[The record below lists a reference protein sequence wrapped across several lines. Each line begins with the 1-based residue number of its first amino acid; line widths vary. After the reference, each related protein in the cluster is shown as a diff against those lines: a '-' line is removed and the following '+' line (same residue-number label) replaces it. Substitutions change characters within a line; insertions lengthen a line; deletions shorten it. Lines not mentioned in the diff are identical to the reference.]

1 MVIRTGG
8 QEGKG
13 SKRWSINVYTYQE
26 FTTMES
32 RIKTKIPSDKKGD
45 VNETRLR
52 KKKLVK

>member
-1 MVIRTGG
+1 MIRTGG

-13 SKRWSINVYTYQE
+13 SERWSRNGYTYQE
-26 FTTMES
+26 FTTTES
-32 RIKTKIPSDKKGD
+32 RINTKIPSDKKGD